1 VRLPPISCAGMLPSG
16 IYCICVKTSH
26 RLVNIYRWHTLPSS
40 AILTS
45 DQWRIYMGAKGGPG
59 PPTPKIFFKKNSN
72 KNKIM
77 LFILLICL
85 VCPTLPPTICF
96 EFLLCCLW
104 IKVSIGDIFLGVFVM
119 FLTMS
124 NPLQLLQLGCCF
136 HY

>member
-1 VRLPPISCAGMLPSG
+1 MLPSG

-77 LFILLICL
+77 LLILFICL
-85 VCPTLPPTICF
+85 GFAHIYKAGSDIASDDLFRVF
-96 EFLLCCLW
+96 ALLFM
-104 IKVSIGDIFLGVFVM
+104 D
-119 FLTMS
+119 
-124 NPLQLLQLGCCF
+124 
-136 HY
+136 

>member
-77 LFILLICL
+77 LLILFICL
-85 VCPTLPPTICF
+85 VFPSQFYFSFNLALPYLQGWVRHCLRRFVSSFCF
-96 EFLLCCLW
+96 AVYGLRFL
-104 IKVSIGDIFLGVFVM
+104 
-119 FLTMS
+119 
-124 NPLQLLQLGCCF
+124 
-136 HY
+136 